1 MMRSLKQGL
10 KQRLLLADGSV
21 SRILAQGVYDK
32 GRDLMGVDGLTD
44 ALNLMRNEIVV
55 GVHKQFL
62 KAGADVIRTNTLASS
77 PLSLARVGLAEE
89 AFLINYTGAQAAAAA
104 IDAVPGQGRRRF
116 VLGVVRNDGW
126 PDNPQAIEQATDI
139 QVQALIAGGC
149 DGVLI
154 DTLPG
159 VGSIQATLNG
169 ALAARA
175 KLDSDVPVFLQGKA
189 GAPSFGGQTI
199 ARCDG
204 LVGYASGDT
213 RKAEWIERAVADA
226 ALNLISGSGSVVD
239 TVRLDSCLRSVADD
253 GFRPE
258 RQWFNEK
265 TVREE
270 FAPVSSWRQF
280 PEEAVREPAAVN

>member
-1 MMRSLKQGL
+1 MRSLKQGL

-21 SRILAQGVYDK
+21 TRALGQGVYDTN
-32 GRDLMGVDGLTD
+32 RDLMGVEGLVD
-44 ALNLMRNEIVV
+44 ALNLMRFDTVV

-62 KAGADVIRTNTLASS
+62 KAGADVIRTNTLASA
-77 PLSLARVGLAEE
+77 PLSLERVGLAEE
-89 AFLINYTGAQAAAAA
+89 AFLINYTAAQAATAAV
-104 IDAVPGQGRRRF
+104 DAVPGLGRRRF

-126 PDNPQAIEQATDI
+126 PDKPLDIEQSTDI

-159 VGSIQATLNG
+159 VGSIQSTLNG

-175 KLDSDVPVFLQGKA
+175 KLGSDLPVFLQAKA
-189 GAPSFGGQTI
+189 GTPSFGAPTI

-204 LVGYASGDT
+204 LVGYVSGDT
-213 RKAEWIERAVADA
+213 KKQDWIDKAVADSTI
-226 ALNLISGSGSVVD
+226 NLISGSGSVVD
-239 TVRLDSCLRSVADD
+239 TVRLDAHLRSVSDD

-258 RQWFNEK
+258 RHWFNEP
-265 TVREE
+265 VVQEE
-270 FAPVSSWRQF
+270 FAPVSSWRSF
-280 PEEAVREPAAVN
+280 PANRVKVAETVS